1 MNPSGATVHELREH
15 LALYQEILSIVQREG
30 QSLKHWD
37 NLNSVE
43 LIQAKTSLLPRLDR
57 SLDKLKQHR
66 IAWQKMTPVERG
78 QNPAIAP
85 LLRQNQDLIMKIIVL
100 DRDNEQTLLRRGL
113 VPPRQLP
120 SLNRQ
125 RPHFVPELYRRG
137 GSN

>member
-1 MNPSGATVHELREH
+1 MNPSGATVDELREH

-30 QSLKHWD
+30 QSLKHLD
-37 NLNSVE
+37 NLNSVQ
-43 LIQAKTSLLPRLDR
+43 LIQAKTSLLPRLNR

-66 IAWQKMTPVERG
+66 ITWQKMTPVERG

-100 DRDNEQTLLRRGL
+100 DRENEQTLLRRGL

-125 RPHFVPELYRRG
+125 RPHFVTELYRRS